1 MYNVAK
7 DVTIKRSE
15 MTNIFVTNPE
25 LRVQVDAIL
34 KELSELRLQVDSLED
49 RLELIEEETYVD
61 DEDELDYA
69 DIETKLTN
77 TEITEE

>member
-1 MYNVAK
+1 
-7 DVTIKRSE
+7 
-15 MTNIFVTNPE
+15 MTNIFATNPE
-25 LRVQVDAIL
+25 LRVQVEAIL
-34 KELSELRLQVDSLED
+34 QELNELRLQVDSLED

-61 DEDELDYA
+61 DENDLDYD